1 MRRTASPLRRLPQVL
16 LVVAASA
23 AALAPPG
30 DAAAFLWPNV
40 PEQIAR
46 ALTSGDVSERRL
58 AATRVG
64 ELAPETAIALIQ
76 KGMSDPDVEVRLH
89 LAGAAVRFRMPR
101 AGDLVIEWLGEGDA
115 RLRLAACDVIRAAP
129 TDRSVVALGRVLGDP
144 DPHVRLAAA
153 AAMGAAGLPDAVSP
167 LLGHLDDTAPEVRA
181 EVARALGRIG
191 DARAVVPLIGK
202 VQDSVPEVRRATAR
216 ALGEL
221 GDARAVSALILALQ
235 DASQDVRV
243 EAVTALGRL
252 RSDEATSAIADLVA
266 ASPLPTGAFL
276 GARPTDSGTSSNDV
290 REAAL
295 RALGRIGS
303 DAAVKVLLAALAK
316 DDPAAPR
323 SAVRDALVTAGRPP
337 AAPAAAAPAAAA
349 TPAAAAATPAGAPTP
364 AASATPA
371 PSAAP
376 APAPPPAGGAG
387 SAVGANARKGTA
399 VPALVAALAAAPS
412 PNTAAGAALVLGELK
427 AREGLPAIVR
437 AMQRGVVPLRHG
449 LRALGALGDPAAL
462 PSVLELLGDADPSVR
477 REAIRAA
484 TALLDP
490 ARPDGRAVDPARAL
504 LVDPATPPDE
514 KLALVQLLGR
524 TGSPRAQGV
533 LLPLA
538 KARSAPLRLAVI
550 EALGA
555 ARAAGELGA
564 AVDAALLEALDDE
577 SADVRLRAA
586 IALSRVAG
594 PGSARALLERLTVA
608 AEQDRG
614 ALGIAL
620 SGALSRVPD
629 DAKGAKDGDSAG
641 LARDVAAAVA
651 SAPDAA
657 RDALLEGLGR
667 MPGQAAGAALARMA
681 SAAPIDDRRKIA
693 EALAGHAGHT
703 GAAAALRKLAGDPDP
718 GVRANAVWSLGAVGD
733 RDALPLLQP
742 LLKDPDAA
750 VAGNAAGAIGRAA
763 GRAGQPARAAAALC
777 GALADARPYVRAN
790 ALAGLTVARAR
801 CDGAAA
807 RDLLARDPAEAVR
820 LAAADHLAQGGAD
833 ADRRALARCAS
844 EDRNASVAGRCASA
858 ASPGAPP
865 AGAEDVAVFVV
876 PFDAGRGGSPRDAPV
891 PRAPFALVRADG
903 LLRLGVA
910 DRRGEVFERG
920 APRGPLRLAV
930 PAPLVK

>member
-1 MRRTASPLRRLPQVL
+1 MRRPVSPLRRLPQVL

-64 ELAPETAIALIQ
+64 ELAPETAIGLIQ

-202 VQDSVPEVRRATAR
+202 VQDSVPEVRRATSR

-266 ASPLPTGAFL
+266 ASPGAGGAFA
-276 GARPTDSGTSSNDV
+276 GARPADSSASSNDV

-295 RALGRIGS
+295 RALGRVGS

-323 SAVRDALVTAGRPP
+323 SAVRDALVSAGKAVIP
-337 AAPAAAAPAAAA
+337 ALIAAL
-349 TPAAAAATPAGAPTP
+349 
-364 AASATPA
+364 
-371 PSAAP
+371 SAAP
-376 APAPPPAGGAG
+376 SG
-387 SAVGANARKGTA
+387 
-399 VPALVAALAAAPS
+399 
-412 PNTAAGAALVLGELK
+412 NTAAGAALVLGELK
-427 AREGLPAIVR
+427 AREGLPALVR
-437 AMQRGVVPLRHG
+437 GMQRGVVPLRHG

-477 REAIRAA
+477 REAIRTA

-514 KLALVQLLGR
+514 KLSLVQLLGR
-524 TGSPRAQGV
+524 TGSPRAQAV

-555 ARAAGELGA
+555 ARAAGKLGA

-586 IALSRVAG
+586 VSLSRVAG
-594 PGSARALLERLTVA
+594 PGSARALLQRLTVA

-620 SGALSRVPD
+620 SGALSRAGESATGATD
-629 DAKGAKDGDSAG
+629 ASDAKDPSGPD
-641 LARDVAAAVA
+641 LVRDVAAAVA

-681 SAAPIDDRRKIA
+681 ATAPIDDRRKIA
-693 EALAGHAGHT
+693 EALAGHPE
-703 GAAAALRKLAGDPDP
+703 AAAALRKLAGDPDP
-718 GVRANAVWSLGAVGD
+718 GVRASAIWSLGAVGAA
-733 RDALPLLQP
+733 DALPLLPP
-742 LLKDPDAA
+742 LLRDPDAA
-750 VAGNAAGAIGRAA
+750 VAGNAAGAIGRIA
-763 GRAGQPARAAAALC
+763 GRAGLPARASAALC
-777 GALADARPYVRAN
+777 GALSDARPYVRAN

-833 ADRRALARCAS
+833 LDRRALARCAS
-844 EDRNASVAGRCASA
+844 EDRNATVAARCASPA
-858 ASPGAPP
+858 APP
-865 AGAEDVAVFVV
+865 SGAEDVVVFVV
-876 PFDAGRGGSPRDAPV
+876 PFDAGRGDSARDAPV

-903 LLRLGVA
+903 LMRLGVA
-910 DRRGEVFERG
+910 DRRGELFERG

>member
-1 MRRTASPLRRLPQVL
+1 MTRPRPLYYAPGVRRPVSPLRRLPQVL

-64 ELAPETAIALIQ
+64 ELAPETAIGLIQ

-202 VQDSVPEVRRATAR
+202 VQDSVPEVRRATSR

-266 ASPLPTGAFL
+266 ASPGAGGAFA
-276 GARPTDSGTSSNDV
+276 GARPADSSASSNDA

-303 DAAVKVLLAALAK
+303 EAAVKVLLAALAK

-323 SAVRDALVTAGRPP
+323 SAVRDALVSAGK
-337 AAPAAAAPAAAA
+337 
-349 TPAAAAATPAGAPTP
+349 
-364 AASATPA
+364 
-371 PSAAP
+371 
-376 APAPPPAGGAG
+376 
-387 SAVGANARKGTA
+387 AVI
-399 VPALVAALAAAPS
+399 PALIAALAAAPS
-412 PNTAAGAALVLGELK
+412 GNTAAGAALVLGELK
-427 AREGLPAIVR
+427 AREGLPALVR
-437 AMQRGVVPLRHG
+437 GMQRGVVPLRHG

-477 REAIRAA
+477 REAIRTA

-514 KLALVQLLGR
+514 KLALSQLLGR
-524 TGSPRAQGV
+524 TGSPRAQAV

-555 ARAAGELGA
+555 ARAAGKLGA

-586 IALSRVAG
+586 VSLSRVAG
-594 PGSARALLERLTVA
+594 PGSARALLQRLTVA

-620 SGALSRVPD
+620 SGALSRAGD
-629 DAKGAKDGDSAG
+629 GRSATDANNAKDPSDPD
-641 LARDVAAAVA
+641 LVRDVAAAVA

-681 SAAPIDDRRKIA
+681 ATAPIDDRRKIA
-693 EALAGHAGHT
+693 EALAGHPE
-703 GAAAALRKLAGDPDP
+703 AAAALRKLAGDPDP
-718 GVRANAVWSLGAVGD
+718 GVRASAIWSLGAVGAA
-733 RDALPLLQP
+733 DALPLLPP
-742 LLKDPDAA
+742 LLRDPDAA
-750 VAGNAAGAIGRAA
+750 VAGNAAGAIGRIA
-763 GRAGQPARAAAALC
+763 GRAGQPARASAALC
-777 GALADARPYVRAN
+777 GALSDARPYVRAN

-801 CDGAAA
+801 CDGAAP

-833 ADRRALARCAS
+833 PDRRALARCAS
-844 EDRNASVAGRCASA
+844 EDRNATVAARCASPA
-858 ASPGAPP
+858 APP
-865 AGAEDVAVFVV
+865 SGAEDVVVFVV
-876 PFDAGRGGSPRDAPV
+876 PFDAGRGDSARDAPV

-903 LLRLGVA
+903 LMRLGVA
-910 DRRGEVFERG
+910 DRRGELFERG

>member
-1 MRRTASPLRRLPQVL
+1 MTRPRPLYYAPGVRRPVSPLRRLPQVL

-64 ELAPETAIALIQ
+64 ELAPETAIGLIQ

-202 VQDSVPEVRRATAR
+202 VQDSVPEVRRATSR

-266 ASPLPTGAFL
+266 ASPGAAGAFA
-276 GARPTDSGTSSNDV
+276 GARPADSSASSNDV

-323 SAVRDALVTAGRPP
+323 SAVRDALVSAGKQ
-337 AAPAAAAPAAAA
+337 AA
-349 TPAAAAATPAGAPTP
+349 TIIPALIAAL
-364 AASATPA
+364 
-371 PSAAP
+371 SAAP
-376 APAPPPAGGAG
+376 SG
-387 SAVGANARKGTA
+387 
-399 VPALVAALAAAPS
+399 
-412 PNTAAGAALVLGELK
+412 NTAAGAALVLGELK
-427 AREGLPAIVR
+427 AREGLPALVR
-437 AMQRGVVPLRHG
+437 GMQRGVVPLRHG

-477 REAIRAA
+477 REAIRTA

-524 TGSPRAQGV
+524 TGSPRAQAV

-538 KARSAPLRLAVI
+538 KARSASLRLAVI

-555 ARAAGELGA
+555 ARAAGKLGA

-586 IALSRVAG
+586 ISLSRVAG
-594 PGSARALLERLTVA
+594 PGSARALLQRLTVA

-620 SGALSRVPD
+620 SGALSRAGEGKGAT
-629 DAKGAKDGDSAG
+629 DAKDAKDANSAKDPSDPD
-641 LARDVAAAVA
+641 LVRDVAAAVA

-681 SAAPIDDRRKIA
+681 ATAPIDDRRKIS
-693 EALAGHAGHT
+693 EALAGHPE
-703 GAAAALRKLAGDPDP
+703 AAAALRKLAGDPDP
-718 GVRANAVWSLGAVGD
+718 GVRASAIWSLGAVGAA
-733 RDALPLLQP
+733 DALPLLPP
-742 LLKDPDAA
+742 LLRDPDAA
-750 VAGNAAGAIGRAA
+750 VAGNAAGAIGRIA
-763 GRAGQPARAAAALC
+763 GRAGLPARASAALC
-777 GALADARPYVRAN
+777 GALSDARPYVRAN

-801 CDGAAA
+801 CDGAAP

-833 ADRRALARCAS
+833 PDRRALARCAS
-844 EDRNASVAGRCASA
+844 EDRNATVAARCASPA
-858 ASPGAPP
+858 APP
-865 AGAEDVAVFVV
+865 SGAEDVVVFVV
-876 PFDAGRGGSPRDAPV
+876 PFDAGRGGSARDAPV

-903 LLRLGVA
+903 LMRLGVA
-910 DRRGEVFERG
+910 DRRGELFERG
-920 APRGPLRLAV
+920 APRGPLRLTV

>member
-1 MRRTASPLRRLPQVL
+1 MRRSVSPLRRLPLVL
-16 LVVAASA
+16 AVVAASA

-46 ALTSGDVSERRL
+46 ALASGDVSERRL

-64 ELAPETAIALIQ
+64 ELAPETAIQLIQ

-202 VQDSVPEVRRATAR
+202 VQDSIPEVRRATAR

-252 RSDEATSAIADLVA
+252 RSDDATSAIADLVA
-266 ASPLPTGAFL
+266 ASPGALGAFP
-276 GARPTDSGTSSNDV
+276 GSRPADSGTSSNDV

-303 DAAVKVLLAALAK
+303 DAAVRVLLAALAK

-323 SAVRDALVTAGRPP
+323 SAVRDALVSAGKLPATP
-337 AAPAAAAPAAAA
+337 GAAASGGAAPQKNA
-349 TPAAAAATPAGAPTP
+349 T
-364 AASATPA
+364 
-371 PSAAP
+371 
-376 APAPPPAGGAG
+376 
-387 SAVGANARKGTA
+387 
-399 VPALVAALAAAPS
+399 VPALIAALAAAPS
-412 PNTAAGAALVLGELK
+412 ANTAAGAALALGELR
-427 AREGLPAIVR
+427 ATEGLPAVVR
-437 AMQRGVVPLRHG
+437 GMQRGVVPLRHG

-504 LVDPATPPDE
+504 LVDPATPHDE

-555 ARAAGELGA
+555 ARAAGKLGA
-564 AVDAALLEALDDE
+564 SVDAALLEALDDE

-586 IALSRVAG
+586 ISLSRVAG
-594 PGSARALLERLTVA
+594 PGSARALLQRLTVA

-620 SGALSRVPD
+620 SGALSRAGGPAPK
-629 DAKGAKDGDSAG
+629 DAKGARQAAVIDGRD
-641 LARDVAAAVA
+641 LAQDVAAAVA

-681 SAAPIDDRRKIA
+681 AAAPIDDRRKIA
-693 EALAGHAGHT
+693 EALAGHPE
-703 GAAAALRKLAGDPDP
+703 AAAALRKLAGDPDP
-718 GVRANAVWSLGAVGD
+718 GVRANAIWSLGAVGD
-733 RDALPLLQP
+733 RDALPLLAP

-750 VAGNAAGAIGRAA
+750 VAGNAAGAIGRVAA
-763 GRAGQPARAAAALC
+763 RAGQPARAAAALC
-777 GALADARPYVRAN
+777 GALSDARPYVRAN

-820 LAAADHLAQGGAD
+820 LAAADHLGRGGAD
-833 ADRRALARCAS
+833 DDRRALARCAG
-844 EDRNASVAGRCASA
+844 EDRNATVASRCAHA
-858 ASPGAPP
+858 ALPPRAPP
-865 AGAEDVAVFVV
+865 PGAEDVVVFVV
-876 PFDAGRGGSPRDAPV
+876 PFDAGRDGPARDAPV

-903 LLRLGVA
+903 LMRLGVA
-910 DRRGEVFERG
+910 DRRGELFERG
-920 APRGPLRLAV
+920 APPGPIRLAV

>member
-1 MRRTASPLRRLPQVL
+1 MRRSSSPLRRLPQVL

-23 AALAPPG
+23 AAVAWPG
-30 DAAAFLWPNV
+30 GAAATLWPNV

-46 ALTSGDVSERRL
+46 ALTSGDALERRL

-64 ELAPETAIALIQ
+64 ELAPETAIRLIQ
-76 KGMSDPDVEVRLH
+76 RGMSDPDVEVRLH
-89 LAGAAVRFRMPR
+89 LAGAAVRLRMPR

-153 AAMGAAGLPDAVSP
+153 TAMGAAGLPDAVSP

-202 VQDSVPEVRRATAR
+202 VQDSVPEVRKATAR

-221 GDARAVSALILALQ
+221 GDPRAVSALLLALQ

-252 RSDEATSAIADLVA
+252 RSDDATSAIADLVT
-266 ASPLPTGAFL
+266 ASPGAAGAFP
-276 GARPTDSGTSSNDV
+276 GARPSDSATSSNDV

-303 DAAVKVLLAALAK
+303 DAAVKALLAALAK
-316 DDPAAPR
+316 DNPAAPR
-323 SAVRDALVTAGRPP
+323 SAVRDALVS
-337 AAPAAAAPAAAA
+337 
-349 TPAAAAATPAGAPTP
+349 AGA
-364 AASATPA
+364 A
-371 PSAAP
+371 
-376 APAPPPAGGAG
+376 
-387 SAVGANARKGTA
+387 A

-412 PNTAAGAALVLGELK
+412 ANAAAGAALVLGELK
-427 AREGLPAIVR
+427 AREALPALAR
-437 AMQRGVVPLRHG
+437 GMQRGVVPLRHG

-462 PSVLELLGDADPSVR
+462 PGVLELLGDGDPAVR
-477 REAIRAA
+477 AEAIRAA

-504 LVDPATPPDE
+504 LVDPATAPDE

-524 TGSPRAQGV
+524 TGSPRAQAA

-538 KARSAPLRLAVI
+538 KARSTPLRLAVI

-555 ARAAGELGA
+555 ARAAGQLGA
-564 AVDAALLEALDDE
+564 AVDAALLAALDDE

-594 PGSARALLERLTVA
+594 PGSARPLLQRLTVA

-620 SGALSRVPD
+620 SGALSRAD
-629 DAKGAKDGDSAG
+629 DAGGAKD
-641 LARDVAAAVA
+641 ARDASGKGLVDEVAAAIA

-657 RDALLEGLGR
+657 RDALIEGLGR

-693 EALAGHAGHT
+693 EALAGHPE
-703 GAAAALRKLAGDPDP
+703 AAAALRKLAGDPDP
-718 GVRANAVWSLGAVGD
+718 GVRANAVWSLGAAGD
-733 RDALPLLQP
+733 KDALPLLVP
-742 LLKDPDAA
+742 LLKDPDVA

-763 GRAGQPARAAAALC
+763 GRFGQPARAAAALC
-777 GALADARPYVRAN
+777 AALPDARPYVRAN
-790 ALAGLTVARAR
+790 ALAALTVAGAR
-801 CDGAAA
+801 CDGDAA

-820 LAAADHLAQGGAD
+820 LAAADHLARSGAD
-833 ADRRALARCAS
+833 DDRRALARCAA
-844 EDRNASVAGRCASA
+844 EDRNAAVAGRCARA
-858 ASPGAPP
+858 APP
-865 AGAEDVAVFVV
+865 RAPAAGAEDVVVFVV
-876 PFDAGRGGSPRDAPV
+876 PFDAGRGGSVRDAPA

-903 LLRLGVA
+903 LMRLGVA
-910 DRRGEVFERG
+910 DRRGELFERG
-920 APRGPLRLAV
+920 APRGPIRLTV

>member
-1 MRRTASPLRRLPQVL
+1 MTRPRPLYYAPGVRRPVSPLRRLPQVL

-64 ELAPETAIALIQ
+64 ELAPETAIGLIQ

-202 VQDSVPEVRRATAR
+202 VQDSVPEVRRATSR

-266 ASPLPTGAFL
+266 ASPGAGGAFA
-276 GARPTDSGTSSNDV
+276 GARPADSSASSNDV

-295 RALGRIGS
+295 RALGRVGS

-323 SAVRDALVTAGRPP
+323 SAVRDALVSAGKAVIP
-337 AAPAAAAPAAAA
+337 ALIAAL
-349 TPAAAAATPAGAPTP
+349 
-364 AASATPA
+364 
-371 PSAAP
+371 SAAP
-376 APAPPPAGGAG
+376 SG
-387 SAVGANARKGTA
+387 
-399 VPALVAALAAAPS
+399 
-412 PNTAAGAALVLGELK
+412 NTAAGAALVLGELK
-427 AREGLPAIVR
+427 AREGLPALVR
-437 AMQRGVVPLRHG
+437 GMQRGVVPLRHG

-477 REAIRAA
+477 REAIRTA

-514 KLALVQLLGR
+514 KLSLVQLLGR
-524 TGSPRAQGV
+524 TGSPRAQAV

-555 ARAAGELGA
+555 ARAAGKLGA

-586 IALSRVAG
+586 VSLSRVAG
-594 PGSARALLERLTVA
+594 PGSARALLQRLTVA

-620 SGALSRVPD
+620 SGALSRAGEGATGATD
-629 DAKGAKDGDSAG
+629 ASDAKDPSGPD
-641 LARDVAAAVA
+641 LVRDVAAAVA

-681 SAAPIDDRRKIA
+681 ATAPIDDRRKIA
-693 EALAGHAGHT
+693 EALAGHPE
-703 GAAAALRKLAGDPDP
+703 AAAALRKLAGDPDP
-718 GVRANAVWSLGAVGD
+718 GVRASAIWSLGAVGAA
-733 RDALPLLQP
+733 DALPLLPP
-742 LLKDPDAA
+742 LLRDPDAA
-750 VAGNAAGAIGRAA
+750 VAGNAAGAIGRIA
-763 GRAGQPARAAAALC
+763 GRAGLPARASAALC
-777 GALADARPYVRAN
+777 GALSDARPYVRAN

-833 ADRRALARCAS
+833 PDRRALARCAS
-844 EDRNASVAGRCASA
+844 EDRNATVAARCASPA
-858 ASPGAPP
+858 APP
-865 AGAEDVAVFVV
+865 SGAEDVVVFVV
-876 PFDAGRGGSPRDAPV
+876 PFDAGRGDSARDAPV

-903 LLRLGVA
+903 LMRLGVA
-910 DRRGEVFERG
+910 DRRGELFERG

>member
-1 MRRTASPLRRLPQVL
+1 MRRSVSSLRRLPQVL
-16 LVVAASA
+16 VVVAASA
-23 AALAPPG
+23 TALAPPG

-64 ELAPETAIALIQ
+64 ELAPETAIQLIQ

-252 RSDEATSAIADLVA
+252 RSDDATSAIADVVA
-266 ASPLPTGAFL
+266 ASPGTLGAFP
-276 GARPTDSGTSSNDV
+276 GSRPADSGTSSNDV

-303 DAAVKVLLAALAK
+303 DAAVRVLLAALAK

-323 SAVRDALVTAGRPP
+323 SAVRDALVSAGKL
-337 AAPAAAAPAAAA
+337 A
-349 TPAAAAATPAGAPTP
+349 TTSGG
-364 AASATPA
+364 
-371 PSAAP
+371 
-376 APAPPPAGGAG
+376 AGGAP
-387 SAVGANARKGTA
+387 GAGGAAGAAGATAEKNAT
-399 VPALVAALAAAPS
+399 VPALIAALAAAPS
-412 PNTAAGAALVLGELK
+412 ANTAAGAALVLGELK
-427 AREGLPAIVR
+427 ATEGLPAIVR
-437 AMQRGVVPLRHG
+437 GMQRGAVPLRHG

-462 PSVLELLGDADPSVR
+462 PGVLELLGDADPSVR

-524 TGSPRAQGV
+524 TGSPRAQEV

-555 ARAAGELGA
+555 ARAAGKLGA
-564 AVDAALLEALDDE
+564 SVDAALLEALDDE

-586 IALSRVAG
+586 VALSRVAG
-594 PGSARALLERLTVA
+594 PGSARALLQRLTVA

-620 SGALSRVPD
+620 SGALSRVAD
-629 DAKGAKDGDSAG
+629 DAKDGRDKG
-641 LARDVAAAVA
+641 LVQDVAAAIA

-657 RDALLEGLGR
+657 RDALIEGLGR
-667 MPGQAAGAALARMA
+667 MPGQAAGAALAGMA
-681 SAAPIDDRRKIA
+681 AAAPIDDRRKIA
-693 EALAGHAGHT
+693 ESLAGHPE
-703 GAAAALRKLAGDPDP
+703 AAAALRKLAGDADP
-718 GVRANAVWSLGAVGD
+718 GVRANAIWSLGAVGD
-733 RDALPLLQP
+733 KDALPLLPP

-750 VAGNAAGAIGRAA
+750 VAGNAAGAIGRIAA
-763 GRAGQPARAAAALC
+763 RAGQPARAAAALC

-844 EDRNASVAGRCASA
+844 EDRNATVAVRCAHA
-858 ASPGAPP
+858 VPPRAPP
-865 AGAEDVAVFVV
+865 SGAEDVVVFVV
-876 PFDAGRGGSPRDAPV
+876 PFDAGRDGAARDAPA

-903 LLRLGVA
+903 LMRLGVA
-910 DRRGEVFERG
+910 DRRGELFERG
-920 APRGPLRLAV
+920 APRGPIRLAV

>member
-1 MRRTASPLRRLPQVL
+1 MAVSARGHGKENPAASARPGGAPPRGARAVWNAMTRPRPLYYARLVRRSSSPLRRFPQVL
-16 LVVAASA
+16 LVVAAAA
-23 AALAPPG
+23 AALGQPG
-30 DAAAFLWPNV
+30 GAAASLWPNV
-40 PEQIAR
+40 PEKIAR

-58 AATRVG
+58 AAARVG
-64 ELAPETAIALIQ
+64 ELAPETAIGLIQ
-76 KGMSDPDVEVRLH
+76 RGMSDPDVEVRLH

-153 AAMGAAGLPDAVSP
+153 TAMGAAGLPEAVSP

-221 GDARAVSALILALQ
+221 GDARAVSALLLALQ

-252 RSDEATSAIADLVA
+252 RSDDATSAIADLVT
-266 ASPLPTGAFL
+266 ASPAAAGVFP
-276 GARPTDSGTSSNDV
+276 GARPSDSATSSNDV

-303 DAAVKVLLAALAK
+303 EAAVKALLAALAK
-316 DDPAAPR
+316 DNPAAPR
-323 SAVRDALVTAGRPP
+323 SAVRDALVS
-337 AAPAAAAPAAAA
+337 
-349 TPAAAAATPAGAPTP
+349 AGA
-364 AASATPA
+364 A
-371 PSAAP
+371 
-376 APAPPPAGGAG
+376 
-387 SAVGANARKGTA
+387 A
-399 VPALVAALAAAPS
+399 VPALIAALAAAPS
-412 PNTAAGAALVLGELK
+412 ANTAAGAALVLGELK
-427 AREGLPAIVR
+427 AREALPALVR
-437 AMQRGVVPLRHG
+437 GMQRGVVPLRHG

-462 PSVLELLGDADPSVR
+462 PSVLELLGDADPAVR
-477 REAIRAA
+477 AEAIRAA

-504 LVDPATPPDE
+504 LVDPATAPDE

-524 TGSPRAQGV
+524 TGSPRAQAV

-538 KARSAPLRLAVI
+538 KARSTPLRLAVI

-564 AVDAALLEALDDE
+564 SVDAALIEALDDE

-594 PGSARALLERLTVA
+594 PGSARPLLQRLTVA

-620 SGALSRVPD
+620 SGALSRAD
-629 DAKGAKDGDSAG
+629 DAGGAGGAASAKAASD
-641 LARDVAAAVA
+641 ARDASGKGLVHEVASAIA

-657 RDALLEGLGR
+657 RDALIEGLGR
-667 MPGQAAGAALARMA
+667 MPAQAAGAALARMI

-693 EALAGHAGHT
+693 EALAGHPE
-703 GAAAALRKLAGDPDP
+703 AAPALRKLAGDPDP
-718 GVRANAVWSLGAVGD
+718 GVRANAVWSLGAAGD
-733 RDALPLLQP
+733 KDALPLLLP

-750 VAGNAAGAIGRAA
+750 VAGNAAGAIGRIA
-763 GRAGQPARAAAALC
+763 GRAGQPARAAAGLCAALP
-777 GALADARPYVRAN
+777 DARPYVRAN
-790 ALAGLTVARAR
+790 ALAGLTVAGAR
-801 CDGAAA
+801 CDGDAA

-820 LAAADHLAQGGAD
+820 LAAADHLGRSAD
-833 ADRRALARCAS
+833 DDDRRALTRCAA
-844 EDRNASVAGRCASA
+844 EDRNATVAGRCARA
-858 ASPGAPP
+858 APPGAPP
-865 AGAEDVAVFVV
+865 ATPPRAPAAGAEDVVVFVI
-876 PFDAGRGGSPRDAPV
+876 PFDAGRGGSARDTPA

-903 LLRLGVA
+903 LMRLGVA
-910 DRRGEVFERG
+910 DRRGELFERG
-920 APRGPLRLAV
+920 APRGPIRLTV

>member
-1 MRRTASPLRRLPQVL
+1 MRRSSSPLRRLPQVL

-23 AALAPPG
+23 AAVASPG
-30 DAAAFLWPNV
+30 GAAATLWPNV

-46 ALTSGDVSERRL
+46 ALTSGDALERRL

-64 ELAPETAIALIQ
+64 ELAPETAIRLIQ
-76 KGMSDPDVEVRLH
+76 RGMSDPDVEVRLH
-89 LAGAAVRFRMPR
+89 LAGAAVRLRMPR

-153 AAMGAAGLPDAVSP
+153 TAMGAAGLPDAVSP

-202 VQDSVPEVRRATAR
+202 VQDSIPEVRKATAR

-221 GDARAVSALILALQ
+221 GDPRAVSALLLALQ

-252 RSDEATSAIADLVA
+252 RSDDATSAIADLVTVSPGA
-266 ASPLPTGAFL
+266 AGAFP
-276 GARPTDSGTSSNDV
+276 GARPSDSATSSNDV

-303 DAAVKVLLAALAK
+303 DAAVKALLAALAK
-316 DDPAAPR
+316 DNPAAPR
-323 SAVRDALVTAGRPP
+323 SAVRDALVS
-337 AAPAAAAPAAAA
+337 
-349 TPAAAAATPAGAPTP
+349 AGA
-364 AASATPA
+364 AS
-371 PSAAP
+371 
-376 APAPPPAGGAG
+376 
-387 SAVGANARKGTA
+387 

-412 PNTAAGAALVLGELK
+412 ANTAAGAALVLGELK
-427 AREGLPAIVR
+427 AREALPALAR
-437 AMQRGVVPLRHG
+437 GMQRGVVPLRHG

-462 PSVLELLGDADPSVR
+462 PGVLELLGDGDPAVR
-477 REAIRAA
+477 AEAIRAA

-504 LVDPATPPDE
+504 LVDPATAPDE

-524 TGSPRAQGV
+524 TGSPRAQAA

-538 KARSAPLRLAVI
+538 KARSTPLRLAVI

-555 ARAAGELGA
+555 ARAAGQLGA
-564 AVDAALLEALDDE
+564 AVDAALLAALDDE

-594 PGSARALLERLTVA
+594 PGSARPLLQRLTVA

-620 SGALSRVPD
+620 SGALSRAD
-629 DAKGAKDGDSAG
+629 DAGGAADAKA
-641 LARDVAAAVA
+641 ARDASGKGLVHEVAAAIA

-657 RDALLEGLGR
+657 RDALIEGLGR

-693 EALAGHAGHT
+693 EALAGHPE
-703 GAAAALRKLAGDPDP
+703 AAAALRKLAGDPDP
-718 GVRANAVWSLGAVGD
+718 GVRANAIWSLGAAGD
-733 RDALPLLQP
+733 KDALPLLLP

-763 GRAGQPARAAAALC
+763 GRLGQPARAAAALC
-777 GALADARPYVRAN
+777 AALPDARPYVRAN
-790 ALAGLTVARAR
+790 ALAALTVAGAR
-801 CDGAAA
+801 CDGDAA

-820 LAAADHLAQGGAD
+820 LAAADHLARSGAD
-833 ADRRALARCAS
+833 DDRRALARCAA
-844 EDRNASVAGRCASA
+844 EDRNAAVAGRCARA
-858 ASPGAPP
+858 APP
-865 AGAEDVAVFVV
+865 RAPAAGAEDVVVFIV
-876 PFDAGRGGSPRDAPV
+876 PFDAGRGGSVRDAPA

-910 DRRGEVFERG
+910 DRRGELFERG
-920 APRGPLRLAV
+920 APRGPIRLTV

>member
-1 MRRTASPLRRLPQVL
+1 MRRSSSPLRRLPQVL

-23 AALAPPG
+23 AAVASPG
-30 DAAAFLWPNV
+30 GAAATLWPNV

-46 ALTSGDVSERRL
+46 ALTSGDALERRL

-64 ELAPETAIALIQ
+64 ELAPETAIKLIQ
-76 KGMSDPDVEVRLH
+76 RGMSDPDVEVRLH
-89 LAGAAVRFRMPR
+89 LAGAAVRLRMPR

-153 AAMGAAGLPDAVSP
+153 TAMGAAGLPDAVSP

-202 VQDSVPEVRRATAR
+202 VQDSVPEVRKATAR

-221 GDARAVSALILALQ
+221 GDPRAVSALLLALQ

-252 RSDEATSAIADLVA
+252 RSDDATSAIADLVT
-266 ASPLPTGAFL
+266 ASPGAAGAFP
-276 GARPTDSGTSSNDV
+276 GARPSDSATSSNDV

-303 DAAVKVLLAALAK
+303 DAAVKALLAALAK
-316 DDPAAPR
+316 DNPAAPR
-323 SAVRDALVTAGRPP
+323 SAVRDALVS
-337 AAPAAAAPAAAA
+337 
-349 TPAAAAATPAGAPTP
+349 AGA
-364 AASATPA
+364 A
-371 PSAAP
+371 
-376 APAPPPAGGAG
+376 
-387 SAVGANARKGTA
+387 A

-412 PNTAAGAALVLGELK
+412 ANTAAGAALVLGELK
-427 AREGLPAIVR
+427 AREALPAIER
-437 AMQRGVVPLRHG
+437 GMQRGVVPLRHG

-462 PSVLELLGDADPSVR
+462 PGVLELLGDADPAVR
-477 REAIRAA
+477 AEAIRAA
-484 TALLDP
+484 AALLDP

-504 LVDPATPPDE
+504 LVDPATAPDE

-524 TGSPRAQGV
+524 TGSPRAQAA

-538 KARSAPLRLAVI
+538 KARSTPLRLAVI

-555 ARAAGELGA
+555 ARAAGQLGA
-564 AVDAALLEALDDE
+564 AVDAALLAALDDE

-594 PGSARALLERLTVA
+594 PGSARPLLQRLTVA

-620 SGALSRVPD
+620 SGALSRAD
-629 DAKGAKDGDSAG
+629 GAKD
-641 LARDVAAAVA
+641 ARDASGKGLVHEVAAAIA

-657 RDALLEGLGR
+657 RDALIEGLGR

-693 EALAGHAGHT
+693 EALAGHPE
-703 GAAAALRKLAGDPDP
+703 AAAALRKLAGDPDP
-718 GVRANAVWSLGAVGD
+718 GVRANAVWSLGAAGD
-733 RDALPLLQP
+733 KDALPLLLP

-777 GALADARPYVRAN
+777 AALPDARPYVRAN
-790 ALAGLTVARAR
+790 ALAALTVAGAR
-801 CDGAAA
+801 CDGDAA

-820 LAAADHLAQGGAD
+820 LAAADHLARSGAD
-833 ADRRALARCAS
+833 DDRRALARCAA
-844 EDRNASVAGRCASA
+844 EDRNATVAGRCARA
-858 ASPGAPP
+858 AAPRAP
-865 AGAEDVAVFVV
+865 AAGAEDVAVFIV
-876 PFDAGRGGSPRDAPV
+876 PFDAGRGGSVRDAPA

-903 LLRLGVA
+903 LMRLGVA
-910 DRRGEVFERG
+910 DRRGEIFERG
-920 APRGPLRLAV
+920 APRGPIRLTV

>member
-1 MRRTASPLRRLPQVL
+1 MTRPRPVYYAPLVRRSSPPLRRRLPSL
-16 LVVAASA
+16 LLAVA
-23 AALAPPG
+23 AALAAPE

-40 PEQIAR
+40 PEQIGR
-46 ALTSGDVSERRL
+46 ALASGDVSERRL

-64 ELAPETAIALIQ
+64 ELAPETALGLIQ

-89 LAGAAVRFRMPR
+89 LARAAVSFRMPR
-101 AGDLVIEWLGEGDA
+101 AGDLVVEWLGEGDA

-144 DPHVRLAAA
+144 DPHVRIAAA

-167 LLGHLDDTAPEVRA
+167 LLGHLDDGAPEVRA

-202 VQDSVPEVRRATAR
+202 VQDAVPEVRRATAR

-235 DASQDVRV
+235 DQAQDVRV

-252 RSDEATSAIADLVA
+252 RSDEATPAIAELVA
-266 ASPLPTGAFL
+266 ASPGGLGGSGAFP
-276 GARPTDSGTSSNDV
+276 GARAADGGTSSNDV
-290 REAAL
+290 REAAF

-303 DAAVKVLLAALAK
+303 DAAVRVLLAALAK

-323 SAVRDALVTAGRPP
+323 SAVRDALVSAGR
-337 AAPAAAAPAAAA
+337 AAAAL
-349 TPAAAAATPAGAPTP
+349 
-364 AASATPA
+364 
-371 PSAAP
+371 AP
-376 APAPPPAGGAG
+376 APAGAGGAAG
-387 SAVGANARKGTA
+387 ASAAGAGAATGATVQKNAA
-399 VPALVAALAAAPS
+399 VPALIAALAAAPS
-412 PNTAAGAALVLGELK
+412 ANTAAGAALVLGELK
-427 AREGLPAIVR
+427 AREGLPALVR
-437 AMQRGVVPLRHG
+437 GMQRGVVPLRHG
-449 LRALGALGDPAAL
+449 LRALSALGDPAAL

-504 LVDPATPPDE
+504 LNDPATPPDE
-514 KLALVQLLGR
+514 KLALVRLLGR
-524 TGSPRAQGV
+524 TGSPRAQEV

-538 KARSAPLRLAVI
+538 KARSGPLRLAVI

-555 ARAAGELGA
+555 ARAAGKLGA

-577 SADVRLRAA
+577 SGDVRLRAA
-586 IALSRVAG
+586 VALSRVAG
-594 PGSARALLERLTVA
+594 PGIARDLLKRLTVA

-620 SGALSRVPD
+620 SGALSRAG
-629 DAKGAKDGDSAG
+629 DAGGAKDSAADD

-667 MPGQAAGAALARMA
+667 MRGQAAGAALARMA

-693 EALAGHAGHT
+693 EALAGHAGHP

-718 GVRANAVWSLGAVGD
+718 GVRANAVWSLGAIGD
-733 RDALPLLQP
+733 KDALPLLLP
-742 LLKDPDAA
+742 LVKDPDAA
-750 VAGNAAGAIGRAA
+750 VAGNAAGALGRLA
-763 GRAGQPARAAAALC
+763 GRAPASAPRAAAALC
-777 GALADARPYVRAN
+777 AAFSDARPYVRAN
-790 ALAGLTVARAR
+790 ALAGLTVSGAR

-820 LAAADHLAQGGAD
+820 LAAADHLAQVGGED
-833 ADRRALARCAS
+833 GRRALARCAS
-844 EDRNASVAGRCASA
+844 EDRNATVAARCAHA
-858 ASPGAPP
+858 APP
-865 AGAEDVAVFVV
+865 RAPPSGAEDVVVFVV
-876 PFDAGRGGSPRDAPV
+876 PFDAGRGDAGRDAPV

-903 LLRLGVA
+903 LMRLGVA
-910 DRRGEVFERG
+910 DRRGELFERA

>member
-1 MRRTASPLRRLPQVL
+1 MRRSSSPLRRLPQVL

-23 AALAPPG
+23 AAVASPG
-30 DAAAFLWPNV
+30 GAAATLWPNV

-46 ALTSGDVSERRL
+46 ALTSGDALERRL

-64 ELAPETAIALIQ
+64 ELAPETAIRLIQ
-76 KGMSDPDVEVRLH
+76 RGMSDPDVEVRLH
-89 LAGAAVRFRMPR
+89 LAGAAVRLRMPR

-153 AAMGAAGLPDAVSP
+153 TAMGAAGLPDAVSP

-202 VQDSVPEVRRATAR
+202 VQDSVPEVRKATAR

-221 GDARAVSALILALQ
+221 GDPRAVSALLLALQ

-252 RSDEATSAIADLVA
+252 RSDDATSAIADLVT
-266 ASPLPTGAFL
+266 ASPGAAGAFP
-276 GARPTDSGTSSNDV
+276 GARPSDSATSSNDV

-303 DAAVKVLLAALAK
+303 DAAVKALLAALAK
-316 DDPAAPR
+316 DNPAAPR
-323 SAVRDALVTAGRPP
+323 SAVRDALVS
-337 AAPAAAAPAAAA
+337 
-349 TPAAAAATPAGAPTP
+349 AGA
-364 AASATPA
+364 A
-371 PSAAP
+371 
-376 APAPPPAGGAG
+376 
-387 SAVGANARKGTA
+387 A

-412 PNTAAGAALVLGELK
+412 ANTAAGAALVLGELK
-427 AREGLPAIVR
+427 AREALPAIER
-437 AMQRGVVPLRHG
+437 GMQRGVVPLRHG

-462 PSVLELLGDADPSVR
+462 PGVLELLGDADPAVR
-477 REAIRAA
+477 AEAIRAA
-484 TALLDP
+484 AALLDP

-504 LVDPATPPDE
+504 LVDPATAPDE

-524 TGSPRAQGV
+524 TGSPRAQAA

-538 KARSAPLRLAVI
+538 KARSTPLRLAVI

-555 ARAAGELGA
+555 ARAAGTLGA
-564 AVDAALLEALDDE
+564 AVDAALLAALDDE

-594 PGSARALLERLTVA
+594 PGSARPLLQRLTVA

-620 SGALSRVPD
+620 SGALSRAD
-629 DAKGAKDGDSAG
+629 DASGAKAANDASGKG
-641 LARDVAAAVA
+641 LVHDVAAAIA

-657 RDALLEGLGR
+657 RDALIEGLGR

-693 EALAGHAGHT
+693 EALAGHPE
-703 GAAAALRKLAGDPDP
+703 AAAALRKLAGDPDP
-718 GVRANAVWSLGAVGD
+718 GVRANAVWSLGAAGD
-733 RDALPLLQP
+733 KDALPLLLP

-777 GALADARPYVRAN
+777 AALPDARPYVRAN
-790 ALAGLTVARAR
+790 ALAALTVAGAR
-801 CDGAAA
+801 CDGDAA

-820 LAAADHLAQGGAD
+820 LAAADHLARSGAD
-833 ADRRALARCAS
+833 DDRRALARCAA
-844 EDRNASVAGRCASA
+844 EDRNATVAGRCARA
-858 ASPGAPP
+858 APP
-865 AGAEDVAVFVV
+865 RAPAAGAEDVAVFIV
-876 PFDAGRGGSPRDAPV
+876 PFDAGRGGSVRDAPA

-903 LLRLGVA
+903 LMRLGVA
-910 DRRGEVFERG
+910 DRRGEIFERG
-920 APRGPLRLAV
+920 APRGPIRLTV

>member
-1 MRRTASPLRRLPQVL
+1 MRRSVSPLRRLPQVL

-46 ALTSGDVSERRL
+46 ALSSGDVSERRL

-64 ELAPETAIALIQ
+64 ELAPETAIGLIQ

-202 VQDSVPEVRRATAR
+202 VQDSVPEVRRATSR

-266 ASPLPTGAFL
+266 ASPGSAGAFA
-276 GARPTDSGTSSNDV
+276 GARPADSSASSNDV

-323 SAVRDALVTAGRPP
+323 SAVRDALVSAGKL
-337 AAPAAAAPAAAA
+337 AA
-349 TPAAAAATPAGAPTP
+349 T
-364 AASATPA
+364 
-371 PSAAP
+371 
-376 APAPPPAGGAG
+376 
-387 SAVGANARKGTA
+387 V
-399 VPALVAALAAAPS
+399 VPALIAALAAAPS
-412 PNTAAGAALVLGELK
+412 GNTAAGAALVLGELK
-427 AREGLPAIVR
+427 AREGLPALVR
-437 AMQRGVVPLRHG
+437 GMQRGVVPLRHG
-449 LRALGALGDPAAL
+449 LRALGTLGDPAAL

-477 REAIRAA
+477 REAIRTA

-514 KLALVQLLGR
+514 KLALIQLLGR
-524 TGSPRAQGV
+524 TGSPRAQAV

-538 KARSAPLRLAVI
+538 TARSAPLRLAVI

-555 ARAAGELGA
+555 ARAAGKLGA

-586 IALSRVAG
+586 VSLSRVAG
-594 PGSARALLERLTVA
+594 PGSARALLQRLTVA

-620 SGALSRVPD
+620 SGALSRAGD
-629 DAKGAKDGDSAG
+629 GKGATDANNAKDPSDPD
-641 LARDVAAAVA
+641 LVRDVAAAVA

-681 SAAPIDDRRKIA
+681 ATAPIDDRRKIA
-693 EALAGHAGHT
+693 EALAGHPEAS
-703 GAAAALRKLAGDPDP
+703 AALRKLAGDPDP
-718 GVRANAVWSLGAVGD
+718 GVRASAIWSLGAVGAA
-733 RDALPLLQP
+733 DALPLLPP
-742 LLKDPDAA
+742 LLRDPDAA
-750 VAGNAAGAIGRAA
+750 VAGNAAGAIGRIA

-777 GALADARPYVRAN
+777 GALSDARPYVRAN

-833 ADRRALARCAS
+833 PDRRALARCAS
-844 EDRNASVAGRCASA
+844 EDRNATVAARCASPA
-858 ASPGAPP
+858 APP
-865 AGAEDVAVFVV
+865 SGAEDVVVFVV
-876 PFDAGRGGSPRDAPV
+876 PFDAGRGDSARDAPV

-903 LLRLGVA
+903 LMRLGVA
-910 DRRGEVFERG
+910 DRRGELFERG

>member
-1 MRRTASPLRRLPQVL
+1 MRRSVSPLRRLPHVL

-30 DAAAFLWPNV
+30 DAVAFLWPNV

-64 ELAPETAIALIQ
+64 ELAPETAIGLIQ

-202 VQDSVPEVRRATAR
+202 VQDSVPEVRRATSR

-266 ASPLPTGAFL
+266 ASPGAAGAFA
-276 GARPTDSGTSSNDV
+276 GARPADSSASSNDV

-323 SAVRDALVTAGRPP
+323 SAVRDALVSAGKL
-337 AAPAAAAPAAAA
+337 AA
-349 TPAAAAATPAGAPTP
+349 TIVPALIAAL
-364 AASATPA
+364 
-371 PSAAP
+371 SAAP
-376 APAPPPAGGAG
+376 SG
-387 SAVGANARKGTA
+387 
-399 VPALVAALAAAPS
+399 
-412 PNTAAGAALVLGELK
+412 NTAAGAALVLGELK
-427 AREGLPAIVR
+427 AREGLPTLVR
-437 AMQRGVVPLRHG
+437 GMQRGVVPLRHG

-477 REAIRAA
+477 REAIRTA

-524 TGSPRAQGV
+524 TGSPRAQAV

-538 KARSAPLRLAVI
+538 KARSAALRLAVI

-555 ARAAGELGA
+555 ARAAGKLGA

-586 IALSRVAG
+586 VSLSRVAG
-594 PGSARALLERLTVA
+594 PGSARALLQRLTVA

-620 SGALSRVPD
+620 SGALSRAGD
-629 DAKGAKDGDSAG
+629 GKGATDAKDAKDAKDPSDPD
-641 LARDVAAAVA
+641 LVRDVAAAVA

-681 SAAPIDDRRKIA
+681 ATAPIDDRRKIA
-693 EALAGHAGHT
+693 EALAGHPE
-703 GAAAALRKLAGDPDP
+703 AAAALRKLAGDPDP
-718 GVRANAVWSLGAVGD
+718 GVRASAIWSLGAVGAA
-733 RDALPLLQP
+733 DALPLLPP
-742 LLKDPDAA
+742 LLRDPDAA
-750 VAGNAAGAIGRAA
+750 VAGNAAGAIGRIA
-763 GRAGQPARAAAALC
+763 GRAGLPARASAALC
-777 GALADARPYVRAN
+777 GALSDARPYVRAN

-801 CDGAAA
+801 CDGAAP

-844 EDRNASVAGRCASA
+844 EDRNATVAARCASA
-858 ASPGAPP
+858 GPHRAPP
-865 AGAEDVAVFVV
+865 TGAEDVVVFVV
-876 PFDAGRGGSPRDAPV
+876 PFDAGRGDSARDAPV

-903 LLRLGVA
+903 LMRLGVA
-910 DRRGEVFERG
+910 DRRGELFERG

>member
-1 MRRTASPLRRLPQVL
+1 M
-16 LVVAASA
+16 
-23 AALAPPG
+23 
-30 DAAAFLWPNV
+30 
-40 PEQIAR
+40 
-46 ALTSGDVSERRL
+46 
-58 AATRVG
+58 
-64 ELAPETAIALIQ
+64 
-76 KGMSDPDVEVRLH
+76 
-89 LAGAAVRFRMPR
+89 
-101 AGDLVIEWLGEGDA
+101 
-115 RLRLAACDVIRAAP
+115 
-129 TDRSVVALGRVLGDP
+129 
-144 DPHVRLAAA
+144 
-153 AAMGAAGLPDAVSP
+153 
-167 LLGHLDDTAPEVRA
+167 
-181 EVARALGRIG
+181 
-191 DARAVVPLIGK
+191 
-202 VQDSVPEVRRATAR
+202 
-216 ALGEL
+216 
-221 GDARAVSALILALQ
+221 
-235 DASQDVRV
+235 
-243 EAVTALGRL
+243 
-252 RSDEATSAIADLVA
+252 
-266 ASPLPTGAFL
+266 
-276 GARPTDSGTSSNDV
+276 
-290 REAAL
+290 
-295 RALGRIGS
+295 
-303 DAAVKVLLAALAK
+303 
-316 DDPAAPR
+316 
-323 SAVRDALVTAGRPP
+323 
-337 AAPAAAAPAAAA
+337 
-349 TPAAAAATPAGAPTP
+349 
-364 AASATPA
+364 
-371 PSAAP
+371 
-376 APAPPPAGGAG
+376 
-387 SAVGANARKGTA
+387 
-399 VPALVAALAAAPS
+399 
-412 PNTAAGAALVLGELK
+412 
-427 AREGLPAIVR
+427 
-437 AMQRGVVPLRHG
+437 
-449 LRALGALGDPAAL
+449 
-462 PSVLELLGDADPSVR
+462 LELLGDADPSVR

-504 LVDPATPPDE
+504 LVDPATPSDE

-524 TGSPRAQGV
+524 TGSPRAQEV

-577 SADVRLRAA
+577 SADVRLRAS

-594 PGSARALLERLTVA
+594 PGSARALLQRLTVA

-629 DAKGAKDGDSAG
+629 DGKDAKDAKDGGSAG
-641 LARDVAAAVA
+641 LARDVAAAIA

-667 MPGQAAGAALARMA
+667 MPGQAAGAALARMV

-693 EALAGHAGHT
+693 EALAGHPE
-703 GAAAALRKLAGDPDP
+703 AAAALRKLAGDPDP

-733 RDALPLLQP
+733 PDALPLLQP

-833 ADRRALARCAS
+833 ADRRALARCAG

-876 PFDAGRGGSPRDAPV
+876 PFDAGRGGSSRDAPV

>member
-1 MRRTASPLRRLPQVL
+1 MTWPRPLYYPRLVRRSSSPLRRLPQVL

-23 AALAPPG
+23 AAVASPG
-30 DAAAFLWPNV
+30 GAAATLWPNV

-46 ALTSGDVSERRL
+46 ALTSGDALERRL

-64 ELAPETAIALIQ
+64 ELAPETAIRLIQ
-76 KGMSDPDVEVRLH
+76 RGMSDPDVEVRLH
-89 LAGAAVRFRMPR
+89 LAGAAVRLRMPR

-153 AAMGAAGLPDAVSP
+153 TAMGAAGLPDAVSP

-191 DARAVVPLIGK
+191 DGRAVVPLIGK
-202 VQDSVPEVRRATAR
+202 VQDSVPEVRKATAR

-221 GDARAVSALILALQ
+221 GDPRAVSALLLALQ

-252 RSDEATSAIADLVA
+252 RSDDATSAIADLVT
-266 ASPLPTGAFL
+266 ASPGAAGAFP
-276 GARPTDSGTSSNDV
+276 GARPSDSATSSNDV

-303 DAAVKVLLAALAK
+303 EAAVKALLAALAK
-316 DDPAAPR
+316 DNPAAPR
-323 SAVRDALVTAGRPP
+323 SAVRDALVS
-337 AAPAAAAPAAAA
+337 
-349 TPAAAAATPAGAPTP
+349 AGA
-364 AASATPA
+364 A
-371 PSAAP
+371 
-376 APAPPPAGGAG
+376 
-387 SAVGANARKGTA
+387 A
-399 VPALVAALAAAPS
+399 VPALIAALAAAPS
-412 PNTAAGAALVLGELK
+412 ANTAAGAALVLGELK
-427 AREGLPAIVR
+427 AREALPALVR
-437 AMQRGVVPLRHG
+437 GMQRGVVPLRHG

-462 PSVLELLGDADPSVR
+462 PGVLELLGDGDPAVR
-477 REAIRAA
+477 AEAIRAA

-504 LVDPATPPDE
+504 LIDPATAPDE

-524 TGSPRAQGV
+524 TGSPRAQAA

-538 KARSAPLRLAVI
+538 KARSTPLRLAVI

-555 ARAAGELGA
+555 ARAAGTLGA
-564 AVDAALLEALDDE
+564 AVDAALLAALDDE

-594 PGSARALLERLTVA
+594 PGSARPLLQRLTVA

-620 SGALSRVPD
+620 SGALSRAD
-629 DAKGAKDGDSAG
+629 DAGSATDAKAANDASGKG
-641 LARDVAAAVA
+641 LVHDVAAAIA

-657 RDALLEGLGR
+657 RDALIEGLGR

-693 EALAGHAGHT
+693 EALAGHPE
-703 GAAAALRKLAGDPDP
+703 AAAALRKLAGDPDP
-718 GVRANAVWSLGAVGD
+718 GVRANAVWSLGAAGD
-733 RDALPLLQP
+733 KDALPLLLP
-742 LLKDPDAA
+742 LLKDPDVA

-777 GALADARPYVRAN
+777 AALPDARPYVRAN
-790 ALAGLTVARAR
+790 ALAALTVAGAR
-801 CDGAAA
+801 CDGDAA

-820 LAAADHLAQGGAD
+820 LAAADHLARSGAD
-833 ADRRALARCAS
+833 DDRRALARCAT
-844 EDRNASVAGRCASA
+844 EDRNATVAGRCARA
-858 ASPGAPP
+858 APP
-865 AGAEDVAVFVV
+865 RAPVAGAEDVVVFIV
-876 PFDAGRGGSPRDAPV
+876 PFDAGRGGSVRDAPA

-903 LLRLGVA
+903 LMRLGVA
-910 DRRGEVFERG
+910 DRRGELFERG
-920 APRGPLRLAV
+920 APRGAIRLTV